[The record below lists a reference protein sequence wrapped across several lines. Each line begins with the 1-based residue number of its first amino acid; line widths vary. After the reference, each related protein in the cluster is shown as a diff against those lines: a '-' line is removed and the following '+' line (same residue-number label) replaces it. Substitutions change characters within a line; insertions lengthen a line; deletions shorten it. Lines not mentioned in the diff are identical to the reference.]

1 MPRPRKNGL
10 DYFPLDVD
18 FLDDPKIKI
27 LKARYGRDGIVFYIY
42 LLSNCRWIPMSEQ
55 YKNKQSNC
63 KKILPKPYREGE

>member
-27 LKARYGRDGIVFYIY
+27 LKARYGRDGIVFYTAY
-42 LLSNCRWIPMSEQ
+42 DDDGQAMYNCVAWMP
-55 YKNKQSNC
+55 
-63 KKILPKPYREGE
+63 LPEPYRERE